1 MSADQTAERFD
12 RAAAPRKRGGNAV
25 TVVYIDVLFLLNLIV
40 DYLLLLASARITGEV
55 ISRLRLA
62 LGALL
67 GAAYAAALFLPGCA
81 WLSHP
86 ICRICVA
93 VLMVLAGFGG
103 SPRLLRLLLVFL
115 GASAALGGVVLAL
128 QLLGRG
134 GLTLENGVL
143 YTGLDVRL
151 LLVTAILCYAL
162 LNLAF
167 GRAARHGGKRRDLC
181 PARLTL
187 GEKTLNLT
195 VLIDTGN
202 TLTDPADN
210 RPVMVAEA
218 RALDTLLPEGLDPSD
233 PVGTME
239 RLKDETVRRRLRLLP
254 YRAVGVE
261 YGMLLAVRMDRA
273 ALGKREL
280 EGLLVALSPTPV
292 SDGGAYQAL
301 MGEVG

>member
-1 MSADQTAERFD
+1 M
-12 RAAAPRKRGGNAV
+12 
-25 TVVYIDVLFLLNLIV
+25 TVVYIDVLFLLNLVV
-40 DYLLLLASARITGEV
+40 DYLLLLASARITGEM
-55 ISRLRLA
+55 ISRPRLA

-67 GAAYAAALFLPGCA
+67 GAAYAAVLFLPGCA

-93 VLMVLAGFGG
+93 MLMVLTGFGG
-103 SPRLLRLLLVFL
+103 SPRLLRLLLVFW
-115 GASAALGGVVLAL
+115 GASAALGGLVLAL

-143 YTGLDVRL
+143 YTGFDVRL
-151 LLVTAILCYAL
+151 LLVTTILCYAAL
-162 LNLAF
+162 SLTF
-167 GRAARHGGKRRDLC
+167 GRAARHGGKRQDFC

-187 GEKTLNLT
+187 GEKTLSLT

-202 TLTDPADN
+202 TLTDPTNN

-218 RALDTLLPEGLDPSD
+218 RALGALLPEGIDPAD
-233 PVGTME
+233 PVGSME
-239 RLKDETVRRRLRLLP
+239 RLEDETMRRRLRLLP

-261 YGMLLAVRMDRA
+261 YGMLLAVRMDRG

-301 MGEVG
+301 IGEIS

>member
-1 MSADQTAERFD
+1 M
-12 RAAAPRKRGGNAV
+12 
-25 TVVYIDVLFLLNLIV
+25 TVVYIDVLFLLNLVV
-40 DYLLLLASARITGEV
+40 DYLLLLASARITGEM

-67 GAAYAAALFLPGCA
+67 GAAYAAVLFLPGCA

-86 ICRICVA
+86 VCRACVA
-93 VLMVLAGFGG
+93 VLMVLTGFGG

-115 GASAALGGVVLAL
+115 GVSAALGGLVLAL
-128 QLLGRG
+128 QLLGGG

-143 YTGLDVRL
+143 YTGFDVRL
-151 LLVTAILCYAL
+151 LLVTAILCYAAL
-162 LNLAF
+162 SLAF
-167 GRAARHGGKRRDLC
+167 GRAARHGGTRRDLC

-187 GEKTLNLT
+187 GEKSLGLT

-202 TLTDPADN
+202 TLTDPVNN

-218 RALDTLLPEGLDPSD
+218 RALSTLLPEGLDPAD
-233 PVGTME
+233 PVGTLE
-239 RLKDETVRRRLRLLP
+239 RLEDEETRRRLRLLP

-261 YGMLLAVRMDRA
+261 YGMLLAVRTDRA
-273 ALGKREL
+273 VLGKREL

-292 SDGGAYQAL
+292 SDGGGYQAL
-301 MGEVG
+301 IGEIS